1 MNRQELATMIDHTLL
16 KPNATEAM
24 IRQTCQ
30 EALDFHTAI
39 VCVNSYW
46 IPLVNQLL
54 AGSSV
59 KPIAVI
65 GFPLGASL
73 TEAKVA
79 EAQLAIDAGAKE
91 IDMIINLGA
100 LIAGDDQ
107 TVAKD
112 IQAVAEAC
120 HSKEALLKVIMETS
134 YLTPQQKVKAC
145 QLVESAGADFVK
157 TSTGFPDGGATVE
170 DVALMRQTVGDG
182 VQVKASGGIHSYQ
195 EAMAMIEAG
204 ADRPGLSGTAKVLA
218 STSE

>member
-30 EALDFHTAI
+30 EALDFHTAT

-91 IDMIINLGA
+91 IDMVINLG
-100 LIAGDDQ
+100 
-107 TVAKD
+107 
-112 IQAVAEAC
+112 
-120 HSKEALLKVIMETS
+120 
-134 YLTPQQKVKAC
+134 
-145 QLVESAGADFVK
+145 
-157 TSTGFPDGGATVE
+157 
-170 DVALMRQTVGDG
+170 ALMRQTVGDG

-204 ADRPGLSGTAKVLA
+204 ADRLGLSGTAKVLA

>member
-1 MNRQELATMIDHTLL
+1 M
-16 KPNATEAM
+16 
-24 IRQTCQ
+24 
-30 EALDFHTAI
+30 
-39 VCVNSYW
+39 
-46 IPLVNQLL
+46 NQLL

-59 KPIAVI
+59 NPIAVI

-91 IDMIINLGA
+91 IDMVINLGA

-107 TVAKD
+107 TVVKD

-120 HSKEALLKVIMETS
+120 HSKEALLKVIIETS
-134 YLTPQQKVKAC
+134 YLTHQQKVKAC

-204 ADRPGLSGTAKVLA
+204 ADRLGLSGTAKVLA